1 MCAEWVGELELEA
14 PQIGFGQLSY
24 LLLFSFLCFVMVHDG
39 RDEMIKV
46 GLLHDSNI
54 DHDSKC
60 QWRGSDITSR
70 DRVERIC

>member
-46 GLLHDSNI
+46 SLLQESNI
-54 DHDSKC
+54 VFSTTVPNVS
-60 QWRGSDITSR
+60 GEALTSQ
-70 DRVERIC
+70 VETE